1 MYHIVIPARFAAT
14 RLPGKPLLDIAG
26 HPMVWWV
33 WKAACQA
40 SANSVVVATD
50 DERIAAVMTHAG
62 ADVAVTRPDHPSGTD
77 RLAEVVDQRGWSP
90 DSIVVN
96 LQGDE
101 PLMPVVNLEQVAGLL
116 AKDTEASIATLSEPL
131 ESYGQLD
138 DPSVVKVV
146 VNQQGRALF
155 FSRSAIPRPRDLSDA
170 TRALTMNTAR
180 RHVGLYA
187 YRARFL
193 KDFVTWPTGALER
206 LEGLEQLRA
215 LEQGRLIAV
224 APAKQSVPP
233 GVDTQAD
240 LDRVR
245 AELDAQ

>member
-1 MYHIVIPARFAAT
+1 
-14 RLPGKPLLDIAG
+14 
-26 HPMVWWV
+26 
-33 WKAACQA
+33 
-40 SANSVVVATD
+40 
-50 DERIAAVMTHAG
+50 
-62 ADVAVTRPDHPSGTD
+62 
-77 RLAEVVDQRGWSP
+77 
-90 DSIVVN
+90 
-96 LQGDE
+96 
-101 PLMPVVNLEQVAGLL
+101 
-116 AKDTEASIATLSEPL
+116 
-131 ESYGQLD
+131 
-138 DPSVVKVV
+138 
-146 VNQQGRALF
+146 
-155 FSRSAIPRPRDLSDA
+155 
-170 TRALTMNTAR
+170 MNTAR

-193 KDFVTWPTGALER
+193 KDFVTWPIGALER